1 MATATV
7 TARPTYQPRRL
18 EDLLQH
24 PCGCG
29 ALAWYS
35 APCGRIGCAEC
46 GAWLFRPCG
55 LPPAVSGA

>member
-7 TARPTYQPRRL
+7 TRPTPRPRTI
-18 EDLLQH
+18 EELLMH

-35 APCGRIGCAEC
+35 DPRGWIGCAEC
-46 GAWLFRPCG
+46 GAWFSRPCG
-55 LPPAVSGA
+55 LPPSVSGA